1 MKVAK
6 SSEKIVGL
14 CLILSSLS
22 IVVSIILIITKYY
35 WITLF
40 PSIIIFIC
48 LFLIWTF
55 RDPEREISLNEE
67 QILAPADGIL
77 SEVSKKENELY
88 FTIRMSPFDV
98 HMNRAPIS
106 GTVESVEFKKG
117 SHWPVYFPNY
127 AKRNQRNTIKIV
139 NKELDIIAYVVQV
152 SGIFARRTI
161 SYVKPGDVITQG
173 QKIGTIRFG
182 SITHLKIVG
191 GKNFLTTVSVST
203 SVRAG
208 LSVLAQLK
216 DN

>member
-1 MKVAK
+1 MKVAR
-6 SSEKIVGL
+6 SSEKIVSL

-22 IVVSIILIITKYY
+22 LIT
-35 WITLF
+35 
-40 PSIIIFIC
+40 IIFLIAFGYYCFTLVPLTIVIIC
-48 LFLIWTF
+48 LFLIWSF
-55 RDPEREISLNEE
+55 RDPERTVELNEK
-67 QILAPADGIL
+67 QILSPADGIL
-77 SEVSKKENELY
+77 SEVSKKEDELY

-98 HMNRAPIS
+98 HINRAPIS
-106 GTVESVEFKKG
+106 GTVESVEFQKG
-117 SHWPVYFPNY
+117 SHWPVYFPKY

-139 NKELDIIAYVVQV
+139 NKELDIIVYVVQV

-161 SYVKPGDVITQG
+161 AYVKPGDIITQG

-182 SITHLKIVG
+182 SITHLKILG